1 GGGGGGGG
9 GRPRGEGL
17 RILSLSRLAP
27 EKNLDRLIA
36 ALPALLERDPGT
48 RVTLA
53 GSGPLEG
60 QLRAQAEDLGVADA
74 VHLPGFVE
82 PWGTMAEHDVLVQ
95 LSAWENLSYTLLD
108 AAAAGLPAVATDVGG
123 NGEIL
128 PPERLVRETTPE
140 AIADAVVRAAA
151 EGPGEVRVGDVETM
165 ARATAEATL
174 EVLGRRVGKGG
185 HR

>member
-1 GGGGGGGG
+1 AGGQ
-9 GRPRGEGL
+9 RRAPGEGL

-36 ALPALLERDPGT
+36 ALPALLERDPGA
-48 RVTLA
+48 RLTLA
-53 GSGPLEG
+53 GTGPLAAA
-60 QLRAQAEDLGVADA
+60 LRAQAEDLGVADA
-74 VHLPGFVE
+74 VDLPGFVE

-128 PPERLVRETTPE
+128 PPERLVHETTPA

-174 EVLGRRVGKGG
+174 EVLGRRVGKTSG
-185 HR
+185 